1 MPSENPKDMK
11 MLNLLHNDK
20 SNIITK
26 FQINRINGEGNVVKF
41 AHVKIGKIFSK
52 LEFLQLNKSYYFMFQ

>member
-11 MLNLLHNDK
+11 MLNLLHHDK
-20 SNIITK
+20 SNIITN

-41 AHVKIGKIFSK
+41 AHVKIDKIFPK
-52 LEFLQLNKSYYFMFQ
+52 L